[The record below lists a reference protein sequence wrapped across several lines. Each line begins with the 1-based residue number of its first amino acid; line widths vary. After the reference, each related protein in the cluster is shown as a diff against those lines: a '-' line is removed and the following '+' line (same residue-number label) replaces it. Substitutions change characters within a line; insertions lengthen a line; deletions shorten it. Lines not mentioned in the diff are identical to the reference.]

1 MTTEDFDLIDTNS
14 EEMRNAGLVPEGKYP
29 AIVVKAETLKT
40 RGERKFAR
48 LHWKISEGPQA
59 NRVVWDDHF
68 VYDGEPEKKA
78 ICQAKL
84 SKAVKAVGLTTC
96 KNASELVGRKAIIA
110 VSIQQS
116 EVYDPSNRIK
126 KYESYGP
133 TAAPP
138 MSQPV
143 SGASVW

>member
-1 MTTEDFDLIDTNS
+1 MTTEDFDIIDINS
-14 EEMRNAGLVPEGKYP
+14 EEMRNAGLVPEGRYP
-29 AIVVKAETLKT
+29 AIVVKAETLTTK
-40 RGERKFAR
+40 RDRKFAR

-78 ICQAKL
+78 MCKAKL

-96 KNASELVGRKAIIA
+96 KNASDFVGRKAIIV
-110 VSIQQS
+110 VSIQES
-116 EVYDPSNRIK
+116 DGYDPSNRVK

-133 TAAPP
+133 AAAPP